1 MKIEKG
7 TIIRT
12 VLLIISF
19 INMGLEIAGKGVLPF
34 SNEEVSAVISYIFA
48 AGTSIITWW
57 KNNSFTKQAIEA
69 DKVLN
74 KLKKAGK

>member
-7 TIIRT
+7 TIVRT

-19 INMGLEIAGKGVLPF
+19 INMGLEFAGKGVLPF
-34 SNEEVSAVISYIFA
+34 SNEEVSAFVSYIFA
-48 AGTSIITWW
+48 GVTSFIAWW
-57 KNNSFTKQAIEA
+57 KNNSFTTPAIEA
-69 DKVLN
+69 DKLLK

>member
-12 VLLIISF
+12 VLLVISF
-19 INMGLEIAGKGVLPF
+19 INMGLEMAGKGVLPF
-34 SNEEVSAVISYIFA
+34 SNEEVSAFVSYIWA
-48 AGTSIITWW
+48 AVSAIVAWW